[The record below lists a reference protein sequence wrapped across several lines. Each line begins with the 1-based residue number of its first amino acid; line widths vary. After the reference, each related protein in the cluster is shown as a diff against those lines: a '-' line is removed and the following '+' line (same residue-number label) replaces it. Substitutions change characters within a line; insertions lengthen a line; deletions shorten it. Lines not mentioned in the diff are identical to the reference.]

1 VSGAV
6 DEVVARMVALLE
18 ALEADGDPGRFF
30 LATYLR
36 TTRAV
41 LAAADDGAFDDPAWV
56 TEWDVVFAGLYVDAL
71 EAYRRDPRSAPAP
84 WRLAFGAQPA
94 LPPLAHVLLGV
105 NAHINFDLPQALLRV
120 IPEDEFSDPAALAG
134 RGRDHERID
143 AVLSARVADEE
154 AELQR
159 AGQVHTTVDRLL
171 APLNRGASRLFLREA
186 RRKVWGNVT
195 VLHRARSTGG
205 EEYRRRLA
213 ELEARSA
220 ARVADLLRPGPV
232 LLRLALH
239 GFGVRLPPVGPP
251 VSPPA
256 AGRPRRSR
264 RR

>member
-6 DEVVARMVALLE
+6 DEVDARMVTLLA
-18 ALEADGDPGRFF
+18 ALEADGNPGRFF

-41 LAAADDGAFDDPAWV
+41 LAAADDGAFEDPAWV
-56 TEWDVVFAGLYVDAL
+56 TDWDVVFAGLYVDAL
-71 EAYRRDPRSAPAP
+71 EAYRRDAENAPAP

-105 NAHINFDLPQALLRV
+105 NAHINLDLPQALVRV
-120 IPEDEFSDPAALAG
+120 IPEDEFADPAALA
-134 RGRDHERID
+134 RRERDHARID
-143 AVLSARVADEE
+143 AVLAARVAAEE

-171 APLNRGASRLFLREA
+171 SPLNRVASRLFLREA
-186 RRKVWGNVT
+186 RRKVWANVA
-195 VLHRARSTGG
+195 VLHRARAAGP
-205 EEYRRRLA
+205 EEYRLRLA

-239 GFGVRLPPVGPP
+239 GFGVRLPPVSPP
-251 VSPPA
+251 LGPPA